1 MCNTAIVSINLSNV
15 NSALITI
22 FLGNLFT
29 TIEAARTMLE
39 SGMKRSKIFKKW
51 FSVSI
56 GVLFSIL
63 LGYLL
68 INFISLNHASIIL
81 GFPAGALLAM
91 ITESLIPE
99 SYQGARY
106 SIGLSMSLGFIL
118 GYILFHF

>member
-1 MCNTAIVSINLSNV
+1 M

-39 SGMKRSKIFKKW
+39 SRMNKSKIFKKW
-51 FSVSI
+51 FSVFI